1 MRQHSIFGTEGKET
15 MIGLEDIEVARG
27 RLRGVA
33 LRTPLVPCPG
43 GEEGRALYLK
53 AESLQ
58 PTGAFKL
65 RGAYNKISSLSSEEQ
80 GRGVVAHSSGNHAR
94 AVAYAAREL
103 NTRAVIVMPQG
114 AARVKLEA
122 TAALGAEVVLVGPD
136 SAERTRKAEELA
148 EEHGYVAVPPYD
160 DEVIMAGQGTI
171 GPEILEDLPDVET
184 VLVPVS
190 GGGLISGISAAIK
203 LSRPEVGVIGV
214 EPELAA
220 DARASL
226 KAGKLI
232 EFPADQVSRT
242 VADGLRVQSLGV
254 APFEHISTFV
264 DDIVTVKEEEILE
277 AMRRLALRARLIA
290 EPSGAVTFAAH
301 LFHSEELPASRL
313 TVAVLSGGNVEPD
326 LLARVITGDTPE
338 DDRNPDKR
346 GPAGPSVLTRREA
359 PC

>member
-1 MRQHSIFGTEGKET
+1 
-15 MIGLEDIEVARG
+15 MIGLEDIEVARR
-27 RLRGVA
+27 RLQGVA

-43 GEEGRALYLK
+43 NEEGRALYLK

-65 RGAYNKISSLSSEEQ
+65 RGAYNKISSLSPEEQ

-103 NTRAVIVMPQG
+103 NTRAVIVMPRG

-122 TAALGAEVVLVGPD
+122 TAALGAEIVLVGPD

-190 GGGLISGISAAIK
+190 GGGLIGGISAAIK
-203 LSRPEVGVIGV
+203 LSRPEVRVIGV

-226 KAGKLI
+226 KAGKLV

-242 VADGLRVQSLGV
+242 VADGLRVQRLGE

-264 DDIVTVKEEEILE
+264 DDIVTVTEEEILE
-277 AMRRLALRARLIA
+277 AMRRLALRARLVA

-301 LFHSEELPASRL
+301 LFHRTELPASHL

-326 LLARVITGDTPE
+326 LLTQVITGHTRE
-338 DDRNPDKR
+338 DN
-346 GPAGPSVLTRREA
+346 
-359 PC
+359 

>member
-1 MRQHSIFGTEGKET
+1 MWKRSIFGTKGKI
-15 MIGLEDIEVARG
+15 MIGWEDIEVARR

-43 GEEGRALYLK
+43 SEEGRTLYFK
-53 AESLQ
+53 PESLQ

-65 RGAYNKISSLSSEEQ
+65 RGAYNKISSLSDEER
-80 GRGVVAHSSGNHAR
+80 GRGVVAHSSGNHAK
-94 AVAYAAREL
+94 AVAYSAREL
-103 NTRAVIVMPQG
+103 NTRAVIVMPHG
-114 AARVKLEA
+114 ASSVKLEA

-148 EEHGYVAVPPYD
+148 GEHGYVPVPPYD

-171 GPEILEDLPDVET
+171 GPEILEDLPDADT

-190 GGGLISGISAAIK
+190 GGGLIGGISAAIK
-203 LSRPEVGVIGV
+203 FSRPGVRVIGV

-220 DARASL
+220 DALASL
-226 KAGKLI
+226 KTGRLV
-232 EFPADQVSRT
+232 EFPADQTSRT
-242 VADGLRVQSLGV
+242 VADGLRVQRLGE
-254 APFEHISTFV
+254 APFEHIRTFV

-277 AMRRLALRARLIA
+277 AMRRLALRARLVA

-301 LFHSEELPASRL
+301 LFHRAELPASRL

-326 LLARVITGDTPE
+326 LLTKVLTGPTPE
-338 DDRNPDKR
+338 DARTAD
-346 GPAGPSVLTRREA
+346 
-359 PC
+359 